1 MPRPDSWRECPF
13 SHDPRTSRAGHISA
27 GRQGAGYIALVLVEC
42 EPIGLLE
49 QREGQEIDHKIV
61 AALPGQ
67 HVVLSQTL
75 LQELQDF
82 IYAVFAEFP
91 DEDVR
96 VGPILPREAALK
108 HIQTCREA

>member
-1 MPRPDSWRECPF
+1 MCKAFATLREKGLSEGCMINERLKPG
-13 SHDPRTSRAGHISA
+13 SI
-27 GRQGAGYIALVLVEC
+27 VEC

-67 HVVLSQTL
+67 HVVLSQTR

-108 HIQTCREA
+108 HIQTCREE